1 MCDIKAQIVRVSY
14 LTTLEVAFSSGKL
27 GAVICPLVVSRLD
40 YHSFLAIVTVNSG
53 RLTSL
58 ESWVSESNQACGSL
72 SFEYGTLVAYR
83 ADSIPFP
90 TLSQSIRIEMSLAE
104 QPPSFLSETTD
115 RKAGGTSPSSQGGVE
130 TQTFESFSYDDG
142 IVRMF
147 LAATILWAIVATVAG
162 LLVGL
167 LLVLPNLWQGLD
179 PRIGSM
185 LSFGRLRPLHT
196 NAAIFAFA
204 GNAIFAAVYYSTQR
218 LCKCRMWSDLL
229 SRLHFWGW
237 QAIIVAAAV
246 TLPMGITQ
254 SKEYAELEWP
264 IDLAI
269 AVVWLVFFG
278 GNFLMTLWNRRE
290 RHMYVALWFYIA
302 TIVTVTVL
310 HVFNNLVVP
319 IGLGKSY
326 SVYAG
331 VQDALMQWWYGH
343 NAVAFFLT
351 TPFLGLMY
359 YFLPKAAER
368 PVFSYKLSIIHFWS
382 LVFIYIWAGPHHLHY
397 TALPEWASTFGM
409 LFSLMLWMPSW
420 GGMINGLLTL
430 RGAWNKVTTDPI
442 LKFFVV
448 GITFYGMS
456 TFEGPMLSV
465 KSINALSHYTD
476 WTIAHVHSGALGWNG
491 FMAFGMIYWM
501 LPRLFQ
507 TKLWSKKLAEWHF
520 WLGTIGILLYII
532 PIYMA
537 GITQGLMW
545 RAMDELGR
553 LQYPDFVET
562 VQTIVPYWW
571 ARLLGG
577 GLYVAGVLM
586 LAVNAFMTWT
596 GRPSKY
602 EVPVYSAPRLG
613 KTHQDAPLPKSQL
626 EGVPVADLAVTVDK
640 VGKMDWHRRW
650 ERLPI
655 RFTILTTIAVLIA
668 SLFEAIPMFLI
679 RSNVPTIAS
688 IKPYTPL
695 ELAGRDVYISEGCY
709 NCHSQMIRPMVAETQ
724 RYGEYSKAG
733 EFIYDH
739 PFQWGSRRIGPDLAR
754 EGGKQSSFWHW
765 THFEDPYK
773 SSPGSVMPSYK
784 HLLKERL
791 NFGLIPDRVWAANYL
806 GAPYDRE
813 LTDSVEMAKAQA
825 EQIAA
830 DIIAQGGTVS
840 FEGQLIKD
848 STAIALIAYLQR
860 MGKDLFAP
868 APAAEP
874 ATAPADGSAPPA
886 NDPSKET
893 TNTVAV
899 ATSAGDKE

>member
-1 MCDIKAQIVRVSY
+1 
-14 LTTLEVAFSSGKL
+14 
-27 GAVICPLVVSRLD
+27 
-40 YHSFLAIVTVNSG
+40 
-53 RLTSL
+53 
-58 ESWVSESNQACGSL
+58 
-72 SFEYGTLVAYR
+72 
-83 ADSIPFP
+83 
-90 TLSQSIRIEMSLAE
+90 
-104 QPPSFLSETTD
+104 
-115 RKAGGTSPSSQGGVE
+115 
-130 TQTFESFSYDDG
+130 
-142 IVRMF
+142 MF
-147 LAATILWAIVATVAG
+147 LAATILWAIVGTVAG
-162 LLVGL
+162 LLVAL

-179 PRIGSM
+179 PRIGAM

-218 LCKCRMWSDLL
+218 LCKCRMWSDVLG
-229 SRLHFWGW
+229 RLHFWGW

-465 KSINALSHYTD
+465 KSVNALSHYTD

-545 RAMDELGR
+545 RAMDDLGR

-586 LAVNAFMTWT
+586 LAFNACMTWM

-602 EVPVYSAPRLG
+602 EVPVYTAPRLG
-613 KTHQDAPLPKSQL
+613 KSYQDTPLPKSKL
-626 EGVPVADLAVTVDK
+626 EGVPVTEFAVTMDK
-640 VGKMDWHRRW
+640 VAAMDWHRRW

-668 SLFEAIPMFLI
+668 SLFEAVPMFLI

-695 ELAGRDVYISEGCY
+695 ELAGRDVYVSEGCY

-733 EFIYDH
+733 EFVFDH

-773 SSPGSVMPSYK
+773 TSPGSIMPSYK

-791 NFGLIPDRVWAANYL
+791 NFGQIPARVMAAKYL
-806 GAPYDRE
+806 GAPYERE
-813 LTDSVEMAKAQA
+813 LTDSEAMAKAQA

-840 FEGQLIKD
+840 FEGDLIKD

-868 APAAEP
+868 APAATP
-874 ATAPADGSAPPA
+874 ANGTAPAAEE
-886 NDPSKET
+886 PSKET
-893 TNTVAV
+893 PPATTVAV
-899 ATSAGDKE
+899 ATSTGNKE

>member
-1 MCDIKAQIVRVSY
+1 M
-14 LTTLEVAFSSGKL
+14 
-27 GAVICPLVVSRLD
+27 
-40 YHSFLAIVTVNSG
+40 SF
-53 RLTSL
+53 
-58 ESWVSESNQACGSL
+58 
-72 SFEYGTLVAYR
+72 
-83 ADSIPFP
+83 
-90 TLSQSIRIEMSLAE
+90 AE
-104 QPPSFLSETTD
+104 QPLSPQAVSTDEMARNSSGGREAQSLET
-115 RKAGGTSPSSQGGVE
+115 
-130 TQTFESFSYDDG
+130 FSYDDG

-147 LAATILWAIVATVAG
+147 MVATIFWGLIATVVG
-162 LLVGL
+162 LLVAL
-167 LLVLPNLWQGLD
+167 LLVLPNLWQGMD
-179 PRIGSM
+179 PKYSSL
-185 LSFGRLRPLHT
+185 LSFSRLRPLHT

-218 LCKCRMWSDLL
+218 LCKCRMWSDTL

-237 QAIIVAAAV
+237 QLIIVAAAV
-246 TLPMGITQ
+246 TLPLGLTQ

-269 AVVWLVFFG
+269 AVVWLLFFG

-319 IGLGKSY
+319 ISWGKSY

-409 LFSLMLWMPSW
+409 LFSVMLWMPSW

-430 RGAWNKVTTDPI
+430 RGAWNKVTSDPI

-448 GITFYGMS
+448 GITFYGMA
-456 TFEGPMLSV
+456 TFEGPLLSV
-465 KSINALSHYTD
+465 KSVNALSHYTD
-476 WTIAHVHSGALGWNG
+476 WTIAHVHAGALGWNG
-491 FMAFGMIYWM
+491 FMTFGMIYWM

-507 TKLWSKKLAEWHF
+507 TKLWSKSMAEWHF

-545 RAMDELGR
+545 RAMDDLGR

-562 VQTIVPYWW
+562 VQSIVPYWW
-571 ARLLGG
+571 TRLLGG
-577 GLYVAGVLM
+577 SLYIVGVVM
-586 LAVNAFMTWT
+586 LAFNAFMTWT
-596 GRPSKY
+596 TRPAKY
-602 EVPVYSAPRLG
+602 EVPVYSAPRLTKGYQDQPIG
-613 KTHQDAPLPKSQL
+613 KSKLQ
-626 EGVPVADLAVTVDK
+626 GVPVIDAAVALDK
-640 VGKMDWHRRW
+640 VAAMDWHRRW

-655 RFTILTTIAVLIA
+655 RFTILTTLAVVIA
-668 SLFEAIPMFLI
+668 SLFEAVPMFLI
-679 RSNVPTIAS
+679 RSNVPTIS
-688 IKPYTPL
+688 TVKPYTPL
-695 ELAGRDVYISEGCY
+695 ELAGRDIYVSEGCY

-733 EFIYDH
+733 EFIYDR

-773 SSPGSVMPSYK
+773 TSPGSVMPSYK
-784 HLLKERL
+784 HLLTERL
-791 NFGLIPDRVWAANYL
+791 NLKEIPKRVEAARFL
-806 GAPYDRE
+806 GAEYDFE
-813 LTDSVEMAKAQA
+813 LSEVEEISKRQA
-825 EQIAA
+825 EAIAA
-830 DIIAQGGTVS
+830 DIIAQGGPVT
-840 FEGQLIKD
+840 FEGELIKD

-860 MGKDLFAP
+860 IGKDLFAP
-868 APAAEP
+868 TTPAAPADSPADAAPAEAAPAEP
-874 ATAPADGSAPPA
+874 AAITQVSGAPATGS
-886 NDPSKET
+886 D
-893 TNTVAV
+893 
-899 ATSAGDKE
+899 GDKE